1 MQLDITGHHVEITES
16 LRDYVVSKL
25 EKLKDILTWSRM
37 CIVS

>member
-25 EKLKDILTWSRM
+25 EKIERHFE
-37 CIVS
+37 VSE